1 MTIDTTR
8 TRPWATILLSERRW
22 AWRVAYRAGRGG
34 PSWPCWPGLRDAA
47 LPRRRESRK
56 RFSICSRRLLAVAI
70 TWPSRREGQGQEEA
84 LPAAQQ
90 RRDAFRA
97 EDFGSGVRKNEE
109 MEDGNKLADKPA
121 ILEFLATWSKR
132 HPAKKRQRSE
142 ECDCDSWFE
151 YDAMLRSRSCE
162 GSAGRW
168 SACTTC
174 AILEIQPFDDQ
185 VERDVAVRLA
195 STYNARLS

>member
-1 MTIDTTR
+1 LTR
-8 TRPWATILLSERRW
+8 L
-22 AWRVAYRAGRGG
+22 GRGLG
-34 PSWPCWPGLRDAA
+34 PRSFYPSGAGLGASLIGLGEGAHHGHVGLASATPRFRDAA
-47 LPRRRESRK
+47 NPEKDFQFAVGGSWPLRLLGLPGEKGKAKKK
-56 RFSICSRRLLAVAI
+56 RFPQPNSGGTRFVLKISEAVSERTRRWSL
-70 TWPSRREGQGQEEA
+70 
-84 LPAAQQ
+84 
-90 RRDAFRA
+90 
-97 EDFGSGVRKNEE
+97 
-109 MEDGNKLADKPA
+109 EDGNKLADKPA